1 MFEDL
6 KDKKILIVGASQGI
20 GKNLV
25 ETLSHL
31 GAKLFIAS
39 RSIEKLNVIANDLGP
54 QVTPICF
61 DIQDEDN
68 YVNAFKNISTID
80 GVCIVTGVVKL
91 IPPKLLNKKMINAQI
106 EINLSS
112 PLALIGFLLK
122 KGILQE
128 SSSVIFTSSSARHN
142 GITSTAVYAASKMG
156 LLGATK
162 SLAVDL
168 SKKKIRVNCV
178 SFDYVE
184 TEMTAGID
192 TSPYVKGIVGVSPV
206 EFSAIPYCFL
216 LSSMSRWIT
225 GQIIAADAGRMLTKS
240 RYV

>member
-25 ETLSHL
+25 ETLNYF
-31 GAKLFIAS
+31 GAELFIAS
-39 RSIEKLNVIANDLGP
+39 RSIEKLNTVANDLGS
-54 QVTPICF
+54 QIKTISF

-68 YVNAFKNISTID
+68 YASAFNNLPVLD
-80 GVCIVTGVVKL
+80 GVCIVAGIVKL
-91 IPPKLLNKKMINAQI
+91 IPPRLLNKKMINSQI
-106 EINLSS
+106 EVNLSS

-122 KGILQE
+122 KNLLNA
-128 SSSVIFTSSSARHN
+128 SSSIIFTSSSSRHN
-142 GITSTAVYAASKMG
+142 QLSSSTPYAAAKMG

-162 SLAVDL
+162 SLAADL
-168 SKKKIRVNCV
+168 SKKMIRVNCV

-184 TEMTAGID
+184 TEMTSGID
-192 TSPYVKGIVGVSPV
+192 TSSFVKGIVGVSPV
-206 EFSAIPYCFL
+206 EFSAVPYCFL